1 MKCEICGEEAIYR
14 FSPDLDINGLEAC
27 EKHKQDMQIAYV
39 ILLTDGEKACKSFLN
54 SLEKTEAHFNSPSGL

>member
-1 MKCEICGEEAIYR
+1 MKCEICKEEAIYR

-39 ILLTDGEKACKSFLN
+39 ILLTDGEEACKSFLN
-54 SLEKTEAHFNSPSGL
+54 SLERTAISFNPPQ